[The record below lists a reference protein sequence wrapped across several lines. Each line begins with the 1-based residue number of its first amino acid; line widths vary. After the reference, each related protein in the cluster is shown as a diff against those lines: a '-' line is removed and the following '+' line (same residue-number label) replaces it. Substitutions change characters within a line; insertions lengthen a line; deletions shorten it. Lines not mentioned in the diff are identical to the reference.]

1 MPLKVR
7 IAGALLAC
15 AVLSACQG
23 SGSGSSTS
31 SSGPSPSAG
40 GPAPTGLQ
48 QCQAVSPQPAATV
61 IPTSPANAP
70 ASGTVQASLIL
81 VPSGTH
87 SLGYYVRDPWTGTLV
102 DRGYVPTGQGPD
114 AVAVSAGRY
123 VYVANGK
130 SETVSAYAWDSET
143 DRLTSL
149 GTAIASGP
157 QPASLAVVGSD
168 LYVLNAGNNTITAFS
183 IGANGTLT
191 VIGTTSPS
199 ASLTSLVA
207 GPGILYG
214 LGADGITTFSAGSG
228 MPAKLSTTALS
239 GTIAGAADG
248 AGDLYVLTS
257 NGVYGYTVASGGTLT
272 AQNSQ
277 PLPSG
282 LSPVGITVTGN
293 GLAITGNASSGI
305 ETAYYPAS
313 GGTISG
319 PSTTPIAG
327 RGTATAITASPGGH
341 YVFVSN
347 GSRADLLA
355 YALSPGASGATLT
368 SSAVLRTRLMP
379 AAALS
384 VPVTVTL
391 QPQTLYVVNQSTT
404 SIAAYPIESGGTLGT
419 PASAYTCNA
428 CTTNIADQGPSAAAI
443 APDGLHL
450 YASDW
455 AQAGQ
460 GDVTTFAMTSANGP
474 LGAPSS
480 IPAGQS
486 PMGVAVDPSGRYL
499 YVANS
504 HYDDS
509 TGQSTG
515 GTIDGYQLSQGMPS
529 PFSTGYRTQVYGN
542 YPMLLAI
549 DPTGRFLYSSEF
561 AGSLVDAFAINPDN
575 GSLTPASGTLGMS
588 SAAATG
594 TNPWTIVI
602 GPSGRHLYVSDN
614 GNGDSQTSG
623 AVSIFSI
630 NAQNG
635 TLTSDNGVAT
645 TDLKPLGLAIGPK
658 GRRLYVAMQSGALD
672 VFVRQNPQSATGTWN
687 YTPTVIKGNF
697 ANAYGLALSAD
708 GKTLYVLDDCTAP
721 NYNNGS
727 IQAISIPSFSS
738 MTGAGYATIGQYAT
752 HACTVQAVA
761 AGGFN

>member
-1 MPLKVR
+1 MATKSR
-7 IAGALLAC
+7 IALSLLAAALLA
-15 AVLSACQG
+15 ACQG
-23 SGSGSSTS
+23 SGSSGNSTSAPSGGAGQTTSPSNPQGTSPTSST
-31 SSGPSPSAG
+31 
-40 GPAPTGLQ
+40 APTFGQ
-48 QCQAVSPQPAATV
+48 STTAQS
-61 IPTSPANAP
+61 
-70 ASGTVQASLIL
+70 SLLL

-87 SLGYYVRDPWTGTLV
+87 SLTFYLRNPWTGALV

-130 SETVSAYAWDSET
+130 SETVSAYAWDSQT

-149 GTAIASGP
+149 GTPVTSGA
-157 QPASLAVVGSD
+157 QPTSLAVVGSD
-168 LYVLNAGNNTITAFS
+168 LYALNTGNDTITAFS

-191 VIGTTSPS
+191 VIGATSPS

>member
-1 MPLKVR
+1 MAMKSR
-7 IAGALLAC
+7 IALSLLAAALLA
-15 AVLSACQG
+15 ACQG
-23 SGSGSSTS
+23 SGS
-31 SSGPSPSAG
+31 SGN
-40 GPAPTGLQ
+40 
-48 QCQAVSPQPAATV
+48 
-61 IPTSPANAP
+61 NAP
-70 ASGTVQASLIL
+70 APSGGAGQATSPPNPQGASPTPSTTSTFGQSTTAQSSLIL

-87 SLGYYVRDPWTGTLV
+87 SLGFYVRDPWTGALV

-114 AVAVSAGRY
+114 AVAVSNDQY
-123 VYVANGK
+123 VYVANGQDG
-130 SETVSAYAWDSET
+130 TVSAYAWDSQT

-149 GTAIASGP
+149 GAAISSGQTP
-157 QPASLAVVGSD
+157 TSLAVVGSD
-168 LYVLNAGNNTITAFS
+168 LYALNAGNNTITAFA

-191 VIGTTSPS
+191 VIGALSPS
-199 ASLTSLVA
+199 ATLTQLIA
-207 GPGILYG
+207 GSGVLYG
-214 LGADGITTFSAGSG
+214 LASNGITTFSAGSG
-228 MPAKLSTTALS
+228 VPAELSTTALN
-239 GTIAGAADG
+239 GIVAGVADG
-248 AGDLYVLTS
+248 GGDLYVLTTG
-257 NGVYGYTVASGGTLT
+257 GVYGFAAASGGALD

-282 LSPVGITVTGN
+282 LTPVGLTTTGN
-293 GLAITGNASSGI
+293 GLAIAGNTSSGI

-313 GGTISG
+313 GGIISG
-319 PSTTPIAG
+319 PSEAPITG
-327 RGTATAITASPGGH
+327 RGTATAITASPGGN
-341 YVFVSN
+341 YVFVSD
-347 GSRADLLA
+347 GARADLLA
-355 YALSPGASGATLT
+355 YALSASASGATLT
-368 SSAVLRTRLMP
+368 SSAVLRTRLTP

-384 VPVTVTL
+384 VPVTVTM

-404 SIAAYPIESGGTLGT
+404 SIAAYPIQSGGTLGT

-443 APDGLHL
+443 GPDGLHL

-460 GDVTTFAMTSANGP
+460 GDVTTFAMNFANGP
-474 LGAPSS
+474 LGAPNS

-504 HYDDS
+504 YYDDS

-529 PFSTGYRTQVYGN
+529 PFSTGYSTQVYGN

-575 GSLTPASGTLGMS
+575 GSLAPASGSLGMG

-614 GNGDSQTSG
+614 GNGGSQTSG

-635 TLTSDNGVAT
+635 SLTSDNGVAT
-645 TDLKPLGLAIGPK
+645 TALKPLGLVMGPK
-658 GRRLYVAMQSGALD
+658 GRRLYVAMQNGALD
-672 VFVRQNPQSATGTWN
+672 VFVRQNPQSATSTWS
-687 YTPTVIKGNF
+687 YTPTVISGNF
-697 ANAYGLALSAD
+697 TNAYGLALSAD
-708 GKTLYVLDDCTAP
+708 GKTLYVVDDCTAP

-727 IQAISIPSFSS
+727 IQAISIPTFST
-738 MTGAGYATIGQYAT
+738 MTSAGYTTVGQYAT

>member
-1 MPLKVR
+1 MAMKSR
-7 IAGALLAC
+7 IALSLLAAALLA
-15 AVLSACQG
+15 ACQG
-23 SGSGSSTS
+23 SGSSSNSTS
-31 SSGPSPSAG
+31 APPSGGTGQTTSPS
-40 GPAPTGLQ
+40 T
-48 QCQAVSPQPAATV
+48 PQGAS
-61 IPTSPANAP
+61 PTSSATPTFGQSTTAP
-70 ASGTVQASLIL
+70 SSLIL

-87 SLGYYVRDPWTGTLV
+87 SLGYYVRDPWTGALV

-114 AVAVSAGRY
+114 AVAVSDDRY

-130 SETVSAYAWDSET
+130 DGTVSAYAWESQT

-168 LYVLNAGNNTITAFS
+168 LYALNTGNDTITAFG

-191 VIGTTSPS
+191 VIGSITPS
-199 ASLTSLVA
+199 ATLTGLVA
-207 GPGILYG
+207 GPGVLYG
-214 LGADGITTFSAGSG
+214 LAADGITTFSAGNG
-228 MPAKLSTTALS
+228 MPSGPSTTPLN
-239 GTIAGAADG
+239 GIVAGATDS
-248 AGDLYVLTS
+248 AGNLYVLTS
-257 NGVYGYTVASGGTLT
+257 SGVYGYAAAGGGTLT
-272 AQNSQ
+272 SQNSQ

-282 LSPVGITVTGN
+282 LTPVAITVTGN
-293 GLAITGNASSGI
+293 GLAITGNTSSGI

-319 PSTTPIAG
+319 PPVSSLSG

-347 GSRADLLA
+347 GARADLLA
-355 YALSPGASGATLT
+355 YALSPGGSGATLT
-368 SSAVLRTRLMP
+368 SSAVLRTRLAP
-379 AAALS
+379 TAALS
-384 VPVTVTL
+384 VPVTVTM

-404 SIAAYPIESGGTLGT
+404 SIAAYPIEPGGTLGT

-460 GDVTTFAMTSANGP
+460 GDVTTFAMSPANGP

-480 IPAGQS
+480 LPAGQS
-486 PMGVAVDPSGRYL
+486 PMGIAVDPSGRYL

-515 GTIDGYQLSQGMPS
+515 GTIDAYSLSQGMPS
-529 PFSTGYRTQVYGN
+529 PLGTGYRTQVYGN

-575 GSLTPASGTLGMS
+575 GSLTPASGVLGMG

-614 GNGDSQTSG
+614 GNGGSQTSG
-623 AVSIFSI
+623 VVSIFTI

-635 TLTSDNGVAT
+635 TLTSDNGVDT
-645 TDLKPLGLAIGPK
+645 TDLKPLGLVMGPK
-658 GRRLYVAMQSGALD
+658 GRRLYVAMQNGSGALD

-687 YTPTVIKGNF
+687 YTPTVIQGNF
-697 ANAYGLALSAD
+697 TNAYGLALSAD

-727 IQAISIPSFSS
+727 IQAISIPSFSD
-738 MTGAGYATIGQYAT
+738 MTSVGYTTIGQYAT